1 MPPILSA
8 CLVMYRCGDEIDV
21 ALRCIQN
28 ADLEVSVFLS
38 DNSPEELTAE
48 RLKWAFP
55 GVVVIPQDKNVGI
68 SRAHNS
74 ILPQLQSKYH
84 LMLDTGVSFHPSLL
98 RRMIAYME
106 AHPNIAV
113 LSPRF
118 FNEAGEELFF
128 PRKQLS
134 IRYLAG
140 SALSGFGGFFLRWQH
155 EYTMADQNVEM
166 PVPIDTAPIHFM
178 LIRTEVFR
186 NLNGFDPRFFRLQ
199 EDADLC
205 RSIRNNRLGS
215 IVYHPEMQVILR
227 QEAKSNL
234 LFANHVHSFKT
245 VARYFIKWGITW

>member
-1 MPPILSA
+1 
-8 CLVMYRCGDEIDV
+8 MYRCGDEIDI

-55 GVVVIPQDKNVGI
+55 GVVVVAQDKNSGI
-68 SRAHNS
+68 SRAHNA

-84 LMLDTGVSFHPSLL
+84 LLLDTGVSFHPSLL
-98 RRMIAYME
+98 RRMISYME

-134 IRYLAG
+134 IRYLTG
-140 SALSGFGGFFLRWQH
+140 STLSGFGGIFLRWQR

-166 PVPIDTAPIHFM
+166 PVPVDTAPVQFL

-186 NLNGFDPRFFRLQ
+186 KLNGFDPGFTRLQ

-205 RSIRNNRLGS
+205 RNIQSNHLGS
-215 IVYHPEMQVILR
+215 IVCHPDMQVVLR
-227 QEAKSNL
+227 EETKSNL

>member
-38 DNSPEELTAE
+38 DNSPEEMTAE

-55 GVVVIPQDKNVGI
+55 GIVVLPQEKNVGI
-68 SRAHNS
+68 SKAHNAV
-74 ILPQLQSKYH
+74 LPQLQSKYH
-84 LMLDTGVSFHPSLL
+84 LLLDSGISFHPSLL
-98 RRMIAYME
+98 RRMVSYME

-118 FNEAGEELFF
+118 FSEDGEELFF

-134 IRYLAG
+134 LRFLTG
-140 SALSGFGGFFLRWQH
+140 SMLSGFGGFFRKWLN

-186 NLNGFDPRFFRLQ
+186 KLNGFDPRFARLQ

-205 RSIRNNRLGS
+205 RSIRDNRLGS
-215 IVYHPEMQVILR
+215 IVFHPDMQVVFR
-227 QEAKSNL
+227 KEANTTL
-234 LFANHVHSFKT
+234 LFANHIHSSRT
-245 VARYFIKWGITW
+245 VLRYFIKWGITW

>member
-205 RSIRNNRLGS
+205 RSIRDNRLGS